1 MQRLFLCGLAILC
14 GALILLLAPLVVTP
28 AWSLPAAPG
37 KLGYASDA
45 SHAHAADYVLV
56 KLAAGVARPTGL
68 GEHVFGTWF
77 KAPVAEGESSIE
89 AVFRWAAIPGV
100 VLAEL
105 DYLVSVDPIEGGRS
119 PLSAPRFPLSDPS
132 LLSGQGFRPT
142 FTPGDPLY
150 PRQWNFA
157 PMQAPA
163 GWDLASGS
171 GVVVA
176 VVDSGVSWGDD
187 LACRALVDEYNV
199 LTGLSGPGVAADN
212 FGHGT
217 HVAGSIAQ
225 CTNNGVGVAGVAFEA
240 SIMPVK
246 VLDASGNGS
255 FSNVAKGVDWA
266 REHGA
271 DVINMSLGG
280 SCGSQTW
287 PACSNSILNE
297 AISQA
302 AAAGIVIVA
311 AGGNFNQSAVS
322 FPGNHPEVI
331 AVAGVDYALNRAPYS
346 NRGTA
351 LSVTAPGGNLNADLN
366 ADGFPDGILQQTFER
381 GVWDYKYKHGTSMAA
396 AQVSGVV
403 ALLRSYVPDANRQQ
417 IRQVLED
424 TALDLGVA
432 GKDTDFGHGLVQ
444 LSDALA
450 ALATVAATATP
461 TPTPTETSTP
471 SPTATVTP
479 TATETSTAT
488 STATATETPTPT
500 LTPTPAGLV
509 YLPLLLAEPLPAGF
523 GGRTPAN

>member
-1 MQRLFLCGLAILC
+1 MQRLILCGLAIFC
-14 GALILLLAPLVVTP
+14 GALILLLAPRAVAP
-28 AWSLPAAPG
+28 AWTLPSAPG

-45 SHAHAADYVLV
+45 SHAHAADHVLV
-56 KLAAGVARPTGL
+56 KLAAGVARPAGA

-77 KAPVAEGESSIE
+77 KAPVPEGESPID
-89 AVFRWAAIPGV
+89 AVYRWAATPGV

-105 DYLVSVDPIEGGRS
+105 DYLVDIDPIDTERS
-119 PLSAPRFPLSDPS
+119 PISALRFPLSD
-132 LLSGQGFRPT
+132 FRPS
-142 FTPGDPLY
+142 FTPDDPLY

-157 PMQAPA
+157 PMQTPA

-171 GVVVA
+171 GVVAA

-187 LACRALVDEYNV
+187 LSCRALVDEYNV
-199 LTGLSGPGVAADN
+199 LTGLSGPGAAADN

-271 DVINMSLGG
+271 DVINLSLGG

-297 AISQA
+297 AISKA

-331 AVAGVDYALNRAPYS
+331 AVAGADYALNRAPYS

-366 ADGFPDGILQQTFER
+366 ADGFPDGILQQTYER
-381 GVWDYKYKHGTSMAA
+381 SVWDYKYKHGTSMAA
-396 AQVSGVV
+396 AQVSGAV
-403 ALLRSYVPDANRQQ
+403 ALLHSYVPDANRQQ
-417 IRQVLED
+417 IRQALED
-424 TALDLGVA
+424 SALDLGAA
-432 GKDTDFGHGLVQ
+432 GKDTDFGYGLVQ
-444 LSDALA
+444 IADALA
-450 ALATVAATATP
+450 ALATVAATSTP
-461 TPTPTETSTP
+461 TPTPTETPTP

-488 STATATETPTPT
+488 VTPTVTETPTPT
-500 LTPTPAGLV
+500 LTPTPAGLI
-509 YLPLLLAEPLPAGF
+509 YLPLLLAEPLP
-523 GGRTPAN
+523 PASGVR